1 MTIRKQK
8 TNDRLC
14 FNKINRD
21 GHLLYYR
28 LRNLYHDIL
37 ILHILSPYQESNGAH
52 DRLQLTQDEKT

>member
-1 MTIRKQK
+1 MFFIHAY
-8 TNDRLC
+8 LLLHL

-28 LRNLYHDIL
+28 RSNLYHDIL
-37 ILHILSPYQESNGAH
+37 ILHILSPYQESTDAL

>member
-14 FNKINRD
+14 FNKISRD

-28 LRNLYHDIL
+28 RRNLYHDIL
-37 ILHILSPYQESNGAH
+37 ILHILSPYQESNDAH

>member
-1 MTIRKQK
+1 MTILKQK

-28 LRNLYHDIL
+28 RSNLYYDIL
-37 ILHILSPYQESNGAH
+37 ILHILSPYQESTDAH